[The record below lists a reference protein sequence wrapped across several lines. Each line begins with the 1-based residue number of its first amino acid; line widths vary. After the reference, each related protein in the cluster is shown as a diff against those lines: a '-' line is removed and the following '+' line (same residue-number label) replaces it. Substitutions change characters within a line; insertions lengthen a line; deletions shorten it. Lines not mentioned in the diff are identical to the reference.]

1 MAKKQ
6 QKGKKQPKSNDL
18 VNTNVFVKGMVK
30 DTDSSYFDKQSWYHA
45 RNLINNS
52 VDGDL
57 GVVGNEP
64 ANLRC
69 AQIPYT
75 IIGGIHLYGDTW
87 VIFSTNDILSEIG
100 LFDDSKCEYTTV
112 VSDQCLNFN
121 QDNLIIGAAKE
132 NFDCSWQ
139 VYWDDGLN
147 PSRTLNLDNIPYEK
161 IIDPDTPAGSTCIE
175 YINATPLKLDCE
187 QIRLAPLVDNPCVVL
202 EKADQGGFL
211 ENGSYQVYVAYVIH
225 DKPVTDYIGISNIQS
240 IWSHEDTQGSL
251 LIKLSNLDKDFEF
264 LSVVIRS
271 RVKGQAVNT
280 ELGIY
285 STQTEV
291 INVDSISAE
300 LPKILSSTLQR
311 RNPAYEKSD
320 GMFVVN
326 DYLIRS
332 QPTEQFD
339 FNYQPLANQIST
351 YWTSTQY
358 PSNYYKNGG
367 NKPTLLRDEQYAFFI
382 RFIYNTGERSRSYHI
397 PGRAPNINDTALI
410 GAPNSIDPN
419 DTIFKGTNT
428 ATTTPGDPFIASLIG
443 TNSDDGGTIIDGGQ
457 MGYWE
462 STEVYNPTDSV
473 RWANLCGLPIRHH
486 KIPDETVGG
495 LGTPVSTNL
504 GNFINV
510 IGVAFDN
517 IAAPLYNDGTVIPNI
532 VGYEILVGSRAG
544 NRSILAKGI
553 MKNMFR
559 FRRNQNDTA
568 AGTGLLPNYP
578 FNDLR
583 EDPYLINRDTGV
595 NDLPWYAQIDNAF
608 GGQSIESNWHRGNR
622 GQADGNGFTSI
633 SSDTFTF
640 HSPELNFSKLYLNP
654 TEIRAYKTLGADVNG
669 RFKKSEDHPQ
679 HKLLKNRSATVAAL
693 IGVGYAL
700 AEMRGKRDYKIDT
713 MQSNSIGEFGAYGL
727 GSGTHM
733 SPFIGPGTA
742 QAAGNIGATSA
753 SIWAGV
759 AADLV
764 FNSAVDIAAIFGG
777 GKLARQIGTPIYQQV
792 ETGMAALA
800 AGHLGPKR
808 SIQYNGTD
816 FTSVPSLMS
825 IAIGLI
831 SFLNYVAVGGDKIID
846 LILNLIG
853 FQDYAVKY
861 ISHGY
866 YNQENQFAGPQ
877 WRIGVD
883 KARYIKSALQ
893 SFDGVDQVQNNLR
906 PSTVVVRSAGGWASS
921 RPDFNGFV
929 DNTKFTIGAGPCAG
943 DGNHSMNWYD
953 PGEEVRST
961 AFANY
966 VALKTPMDNQ
976 YGQLEGIIQLNTQ
989 GCYNFADQQN
999 TDALGNLIPIT
1010 PALRFSTDTVY
1021 AGDCYIARYTE
1032 KTIMPFFYTFLK
1044 EGKDGIPFDYSKY
1057 ANVPFP
1063 RFWMNTEKYRMD
1075 EFVRPITSL
1084 SFNWSNSSEALPS
1097 GYYNLDTPE
1106 NGGYCGPSIPGV
1118 TNPMLGI
1125 FGEGGLAG
1133 STMQDGTTTGV
1144 GSTATGASGTPSVF
1158 GGNMWIDE
1166 DDQWNVDNGNAAF
1179 NNRFRVIQI
1188 DSSNGGNDI
1197 PYTIKMTGTSSKW
1210 EIIGAGQD
1218 EITVTPAAS
1227 VSALVQP
1234 FQTTPN
1240 FNIKINSHGYGTPLN
1255 INGAGP
1261 NINHGGGGCP
1271 SGDFKD
1277 FVREDMDDDISV
1289 PGMFT
1294 GTGNLSTRAIFDFSS
1309 NNFIGITNVAAGFY
1323 ASDSTA
1329 ITTAGT
1335 GELSDLITNQNSFT
1349 FSSDGLQTSIAD
1361 GNILCSNNA
1370 QLPSGS
1376 FWANGTDSLR
1386 YISSSFED
1394 AIFAGGPG
1402 DIDGLIDDLENS
1414 ADTSAYNNTD
1424 VPSGQATG
1432 GLFVVKTGYMYTH
1445 NCGINDFYVESS
1457 LNLAYRDWEEVG
1469 RKRHYDHDEYTDLVE
1484 LFHAKIINFDNY
1496 YFNDRSTAVDKFWGS
1511 SWGQIQERWYDPYV
1525 SETCFIKYP
1534 KRLLYSAP
1542 ATGWIDK
1549 SSMGNKNDA
1558 KQDFWRVYLSE
1569 NFRDF
1574 KDKVTTIK
1582 PINQTGAL
1590 IMFPTLSPKL
1600 FQGQDRLKLS
1610 NTKITI
1616 GDGGLFS
1623 QAFQNITNSDLSH
1636 EYGSCESARS
1646 VLNTPS
1652 GVYFVS
1658 QAQGKI
1664 FQYAPGSA
1672 LTAISDQGMKWWFN
1686 KFLPSKLLEFFPL
1699 IENCPQAID
1708 NPVNG
1713 AGVQTVYDTFND
1725 IIYFSKK
1732 DYLPI
1737 GNIECLEYI
1746 PCEGFVY
1753 NATTCEGLAQTA
1765 ICPDGFTY
1773 NSITQ
1778 MCEQTIVEPALETGG
1793 EGSEVDIV
1801 IAVDSSNSVN
1811 GNSNIANM
1819 QNFINDFVNGMSA
1832 EIATGQ
1838 VRIGLVHFGSGRD
1851 TANPLALGG
1860 NPAGADT
1867 MFEPGEQVMLTS
1879 NTTTLGNWVSTTYNA
1894 ACLATDVPAGTS
1906 IIAGLWCGLN
1916 LLYGTNSRTCPK
1928 KLITI
1933 LDGPQSTAGGAT
1945 LPTTLSSPADIYQ
1958 NMVVSPATPDVAIG
1972 INNDRT
1978 NNPAAQGWNGIP
1990 SGIDNWVT
1998 NNIINNANYTD
2009 LETFA
2014 ICINPYNLDPNGTN
2028 PSAGVT
2034 ASWRDYTDAL
2044 AHPGN
2049 GYYGSFDTP
2058 GSTDAIV
2065 NPILAAISPPTTYSC
2080 ADPDCVLSGT
2090 NCICNYSVP
2099 PTFEDIL
2106 IPIELDDPQY
2116 FKDISWTISYDP
2128 KAKAWLSFHDW
2139 HPELAFNSIKHFL
2152 TSKTEMTTVPQC
2164 PPGFVWNGTE
2174 CCQSF
2179 HHEQLAEVNVEEFIS
2194 TETLTDATVEAFTET
2209 MDFVLVIDFSTSM
2222 NGNGGIAAAMQFVST
2237 FVSGMSP
2244 GMDNGPYAGQVR
2256 IGHGRWGN
2264 GSSGFAPGDPAVIV
2278 PLTSDPLV
2286 AGGSLD
2292 DTDTSEYF
2300 PSSGTNFNDGIDLAN
2315 TMLTGST
2322 AAQRIVIFISDAG
2335 VAPGNPT
2342 NLTNATQLIALKVD
2356 NASNADNCDLTSGY
2370 AQNYSTLVTDTG
2382 LPSVPAYD
2390 VVRCVANGPLIRNMY
2405 HIGSGC
2411 DVGEEC
2417 HASQVATDI
2426 VASFTTCT
2434 CTQGIIDT
2442 WVGNPPCL
2450 PLPDPPPQCLSCSC
2464 PDGYTMVGDCLDS
2477 SNLPVC
2483 RKMDCDCVRP
2493 FFNEDEVFTQTGLCD
2508 DIYLWYNPATGV
2520 GDPNYVNPDPLF
2532 CEYDYEDCVPANY
2545 EIGYFWKHNYR
2556 TDLFNNYY
2564 EQNYPWEVDIIE
2576 QTGQQVTTLRSI
2588 EYQMEAYL
2596 YQNEGKD
2603 RFHDLDYNFDEAV
2616 IYNSEQVSGLLRLV
2630 LEPKNNIQLS
2640 MMYPIV
2646 GANDI
2651 QTLFSK
2657 VEQKYRFNQFW
2668 DITFD
2673 RGEFSN
2679 ATNTIWETDWDGYT
2693 RVLNPANLNY
2703 AKAPQQRKK
2712 FRHYFNHVLLRKSDE
2727 MATTRKMLLK
2737 LENTKLNQ
2745 SFR

>member
-6 QKGKKQPKSNDL
+6 QKGKRQAPKSADQI
-18 VNTNVFVKGMVK
+18 NTNVFIKGMVK

-52 VDGDL
+52 IDGDL

-69 AQIPYT
+69 AKIPYT
-75 IIGGIHLYGDTW
+75 IIGGIHLYGDSW
-87 VIFSTNDILSEIG
+87 VIYSTNDTLSEIG
-100 LFDDSKCEYTTV
+100 LFDDSKCEYTTLV
-112 VSDQCLNFN
+112 NDQCLNFN

-132 NFDCSWQ
+132 NFDCTWQ

-147 PSRTLNLDNIPYEK
+147 PSRTLNIDNIPWER
-161 IIDPDTPAGSTCIE
+161 IIDPNTPAGSTCVE
-175 YINATPLKLDCE
+175 YIDATPQRLDCE
-187 QIRLAPLVDNPCVVL
+187 QIRLAPLIDTPCVTL
-202 EKADQGGFL
+202 NKADQGGFL
-211 ENGSYQVYVAYVIH
+211 ENGSYQVYAAYVIH

-251 LIKLSNLDKDFEF
+251 TIKLSNLDKDFEF
-264 LSVVIRS
+264 ISIVIRQ
-271 RVKGQAVNT
+271 RIKGQPMNR

-285 STQTEV
+285 STQTET
-291 INVDSISAE
+291 INVDKISEE
-300 LPKILSSTLQR
+300 LPAILSSELQR

-320 GMFVVN
+320 GIYVVN
-326 DYLIRS
+326 DYLIRT

-339 FNYQPLANQIST
+339 FNYQPLANEITS

-382 RFIYNTGERSRSYHI
+382 RFIYNTGERSKSYHI
-397 PGRAPNINDTALI
+397 PGRAPQPGETDLVS
-410 GAPNSIDPN
+410 APNSIDPN
-419 DTIFKGTNT
+419 DTVFKGTNT
-428 ATTTPGDPFIASLIG
+428 ASSTPGDPFISPMLG
-443 TNSDDGGTIIDGGQ
+443 TQSDDGGIIVDGGP

-462 STEVYNPTDSV
+462 STEVYNPTDSQ
-473 RWANLCGLPIRHH
+473 RWANLCGVPIRHH
-486 KIPDETVGG
+486 KIPDESVGG
-495 LGTPVSTNL
+495 LGTGVSSNS

-517 IAAPLYNDGTVIPNI
+517 IAPPLYNDGTVIPNI

-559 FRRNQNDTA
+559 FRRNQGDTPD
-568 AGTGLLPNYP
+568 GTGLMPNYP
-578 FNDLR
+578 YNDLR
-583 EDPYLINRDTGV
+583 EDPYLINRNTGA
-595 NDLPWYAQIDNAF
+595 NNLPWYSQINNAF
-608 GGQSIESNWHRGNR
+608 GGNSIESNWHRGNR
-622 GQADGNGFTSI
+622 GQADGNGFTTI

-640 HSPELNFSKLYLNP
+640 HSPELNFSRLYLNP
-654 TEIRAYKTLGADVNG
+654 SEIRAYKTLVGEVTG
-669 RFKKSEDHPQ
+669 RFKKSEEHPQ

-700 AEMRGKRDYKIDT
+700 AQMRGKRDYKIDT
-713 MQSNSIGEFGAYGL
+713 MQSNSVGEFGAYGL

-742 QAAGNIGATSA
+742 QAAGNIAATSA

-759 AADLV
+759 AADLL
-764 FNSAVDIAAIFGG
+764 FNTGVDIAAVFGG
-777 GKLARQIGTPIYQQV
+777 GKLARQIGTPIYQQA
-792 ETGMAALA
+792 ETAMAALS
-800 AGHLGPKR
+800 AGHMGPKR

-825 IAIGLI
+825 IAIGLV

-853 FQDYAVKY
+853 FQDYASKY

-866 YNQENQFAGPQ
+866 YNQENQFVGPQ

-893 SFDGVDQVQNNLR
+893 SFDGVDQIQNNLR
-906 PSTVVVRSAGGWASS
+906 PSTVVVRSTEGWTTSF
-921 RPDFNGFV
+921 PTG

-943 DGNHSMNWYD
+943 DGGHSMNWYD

-961 AFANY
+961 AVANY
-966 VALKTPMDNQ
+966 VGLKTPMDNQ
-976 YGQLEGIIQLNTQ
+976 YGQLESIIQLNTQ
-989 GCYNFADQQN
+989 GCYNFKDQQG
-999 TDALGNLIPIT
+999 TDINGDLIPINPLT
-1010 PALRFSTDTVY
+1010 RFITNTVY
-1021 AGDCYIARYTE
+1021 AGDSYIGRYTE
-1032 KTIMPFFYTFLK
+1032 KTIMPFFYAFLK
-1044 EGKDGIPFDYSKY
+1044 AGKDGIPFDYSKY

-1084 SFNWSNSSEALPS
+1084 SFNWSSGEALPS
-1097 GYYNLDTPE
+1097 GFYNLDAPE
-1106 NGGYCGPSIPGV
+1106 NGGYCGGAG
-1118 TNPMLGI
+1118 LGAV

-1133 STMQDGTTTGV
+1133 TTNQAGETTGSGSGTTSATP
-1144 GSTATGASGTPSVF
+1144 GSQSSF
-1158 GGNMWIDE
+1158 GGNMWIDPN
-1166 DDQWNVDNGNAAF
+1166 DDWNLANGGAAYA
-1179 NNRFRVIQI
+1179 NRFQVIQI
-1188 DSSNGGNDI
+1188 GYPGSGQASDLGGGVDI
-1197 PYTIKMTGTSSKW
+1197 PYTIKMTGSNTAW
-1210 EIIGAGQD
+1210 EVIGAGQN
-1218 EITVTPAAS
+1218 EITISPAAS
-1227 VSALVQP
+1227 VSALVQAV
-1234 FQTTPN
+1234 QTSPN
-1240 FNIKINSHGYGTPLN
+1240 FNIKLDDHGYNTPLN
-1255 INGAGP
+1255 IGSNGP
-1261 NINHGGGGCP
+1261 SVSPTFNGCTTRR
-1271 SGDFKD
+1271 FRD
-1277 FVREDMDDDISV
+1277 FVREDVDDDIPIPS
-1289 PGMFT
+1289 MFT
-1294 GTGNLSTRAIFDFSS
+1294 SVGDLRTRAIWDWST
-1309 NNFIGITNVAAGFY
+1309 GQLVGLTNAAVGYY
-1323 ASDSTA
+1323 ASNSAT
-1329 ITTAGT
+1329 ITTGGT
-1335 GELSDLITNQNSFT
+1335 GDISDLILSGGSF
-1349 FSSDGLQTSIAD
+1349 FFGSDPLQVNIAEAAWQLCPNNAVLAGNAFQANG
-1361 GNILCSNNA
+1361 GNITS
-1370 QLPSGS
+1370 QLKS
-1376 FWANGTDSLR
+1376 AV
-1386 YISSSFED
+1386 
-1394 AIFAGGPG
+1394 FAGGPG
-1402 DIDGLIDDLENS
+1402 DIDGLIDDLEDAADAS
-1414 ADTSAYNNTD
+1414 AFNNTA
-1424 VPSGQATG
+1424 VGNGNATG

-1457 LNLAYRDWEEVG
+1457 INLAYRDWEEVD
-1469 RKRHYDHDEYTDLVE
+1469 RKRHYDNDEYTDLVE

-1496 YFNDRSTAVDKFWGS
+1496 YFADRSTAVDKFWGS

-1549 SSMGNKNDA
+1549 ASMGNKNDA
-1558 KQDFWRVYLSE
+1558 KQDFWRVYLAE

-1652 GVYFVS
+1652 GIYFVS

-1664 FQYAPGSA
+1664 FNYKPGSA

-1699 IENCPQAID
+1699 IEDCPQAVD

-1713 AGVQTVYDTFND
+1713 AGVQTVYDPNND

-1732 DYLPI
+1732 DYMPVDQY
-1737 GNIECLEYI
+1737 IECLEYI

-1753 NATTCEGLAQTA
+1753 NATTCEGLEKIAT
-1765 ICPDGFTY
+1765 CPEGFVY
-1773 NSITQ
+1773 NPTTE

-1793 EGSEVDIV
+1793 EGGEVDIV
-1801 IAVDSSNSVN
+1801 IAVDSSNSVA

-1819 QNFINDFVNGMSA
+1819 QNFISDFILGMST
-1832 EIATGQ
+1832 ELSTGQ
-1838 VRIGLVHFGSGRD
+1838 VRIGLVHFGGGRD
-1851 TANPLALGG
+1851 KGGSMALGG

-1867 MFEPGEQVMLTS
+1867 MFEPGQQIMLTS
-1879 NTTTLGNWVSTTYNA
+1879 DPSVLNTWVSTIYNA
-1894 ACLATDVPAGTS
+1894 ACTNTDVPAGTS
-1906 IIAGLWCGLN
+1906 IIGGIWCGLN
-1916 LLYGTNSRTCPK
+1916 LLYGTNSRAVPK

-1933 LDGPQSTAGGAT
+1933 IDGPQSTAGSAT

-1958 NMVVSPATPDVAIG
+1958 NMTVSPATPDTAPPSVG
-1972 INNDRT
+1972 INQDRT
-1978 NNPAAQGWNGIP
+1978 NSPGNNGWAGIP
-1990 SGIDNWVT
+1990 SNIDNWVSA
-1998 NNIINNANYTD
+1998 NIINNANYTD

-2014 ICINPYNLDPNGTN
+2014 VCINPYNLDPNGTT

-2034 ASWRDYTDAL
+2034 QSWRNYTDSL

-2049 GYYGSFDTP
+2049 GYYGSFNTA
-2058 GSTDAIV
+2058 GSTDVIV
-2065 NPILAAISPPTTYSC
+2065 NGILTAITPPITYSC
-2080 ADPDCVLSGT
+2080 VDPACVLAGT

-2099 PTFEDIL
+2099 PTLEDVL
-2106 IPIELDDPQY
+2106 IPIELDDTQY
-2116 FKDISWTISYDP
+2116 FKDISWTVSYDP

-2164 PPGFVWNGTE
+2164 PPGFTWDGAE

-2179 HHEQLAEVNVEEFIS
+2179 QHEQLAEVFLEEFLSSDTI
-2194 TETLTDATVEAFTET
+2194 TDATVEAFSET
-2209 MDFVLVIDFSTSM
+2209 MDFAICIDDSGSVCNPDCDVRDAQLAFVAEFI
-2222 NGNGGIAAAMQFVST
+2222 NGMT
-2237 FVSGMSP
+2237 SGML
-2244 GMDNGPYAGQVR
+2244 GGAYAGQVR
-2256 IGHGRWGN
+2256 IAHGRWGDTGDQN
-2264 GSSGFAPGDPAVIV
+2264 LVQAMTDDPAVALST
-2278 PLTSDPLV
+2278 LT
-2286 AGGSLD
+2286 AGNYVGSSPGTDYDEAVNLA
-2292 DTDTSEYF
+2292 DTLL
-2300 PSSGTNFNDGIDLAN
+2300 SGSGAITN
-2315 TMLTGST
+2315 
-2322 AAQRIVIFISDAG
+2322 RIVIFITDATNALNSANPQNFANATECIAVFADDSSSENACG
-2335 VAPGNPT
+2335 TYDILSGMIDSTGLSAPYNVATCAPG
-2342 NLTNATQLIALKVD
+2342 
-2356 NASNADNCDLTSGY
+2356 G
-2370 AQNYSTLVTDTG
+2370 TG
-2382 LPSVPAYD
+2382 NTP
-2390 VVRCVANGPLIRNMY
+2390 RNMY
-2405 HIGSGC
+2405 H
-2411 DVGEEC
+2411 VGEDVPDG
-2417 HASQVATDI
+2417 APGAFDTVAAAI
-2426 VASFTTCT
+2426 VALYINCS
-2434 CTQGIIDT
+2434 CTQGVIDT
-2442 WVGNPPCL
+2442 WPGNPPCL
-2450 PLPDPPPQCLSCSC
+2450 PLPEPPPQCISCQC
-2464 PDGYTMVGDCLDS
+2464 PDGYTLVGDCDDS

-2483 RKMDCDCVRP
+2483 RKIHCDCP
-2493 FFNEDEVFTQTGLCD
+2493 DPYFNEDEIQTETGFPD
-2508 DIYLWYNPATGV
+2508 DIYLYYNPLSGI
-2520 GDPNYVNPDPLF
+2520 GDPTYVNPDPLN
-2532 CEYDYEDCVPANY
+2532 CKYSYDDCVPANY
-2545 EIGYFWKHNYR
+2545 ELGYFWKHNYR

-2576 QTGQQVTTLRSI
+2576 QTGQQVTTLRSV

-2603 RFHDLDYNFDEAV
+2603 RFHDLDYNFDEAI
-2616 IYNSEQVSGLLRLV
+2616 IYNSEQVSGLLRLI

-2673 RGEFSN
+2673 RGEFTGV
-2679 ATNTIWETDWDGYT
+2679 TNTIWETDWDGYT
-2693 RVLNPANLNY
+2693 RELNPTNLNY
-2703 AKAPQQRKK
+2703 AKAPHQRKK
-2712 FRHYFNHVLLRKSDE
+2712 FRHYFNHILLRKSDE

>member
-6 QKGKKQPKSNDL
+6 QKGKAQPKSNDSI
-18 VNTNVFVKGMVK
+18 NTNVFIKGMVK

-69 AQIPYT
+69 AKIPYT

-87 VIFSTNDILSEIG
+87 TIFSTNDTLSEIG
-100 LFDDSKCEYTTV
+100 LFDDSKCEYTV
-112 VSDQCLNFN
+112 LVNDQCLNFN

-132 NFDCSWQ
+132 NFDCTWQ

-147 PSRTLNLDNIPYEK
+147 PSRTLNINNIPWEK
-161 IIDPDTPAGSTCIE
+161 IVDPNTPAGSSCVE
-175 YINATPLKLDCE
+175 YIDATPQRLDCE
-187 QIRLAPLVDNPCVVL
+187 QIRLAPLVDVPCITL
-202 EKADQGGFL
+202 NKADQGGFL

-251 LIKLSNLDKDFEF
+251 TIKLSNLDKDFEF
-264 LSVVIRS
+264 ISVVIRQ
-271 RVKGQAVNT
+271 RVKGQPMNR

-285 STQTEV
+285 STQTET
-291 INVDSISAE
+291 INVDKISEE
-300 LPKILSSTLQR
+300 LPAVLSSVLQR

-320 GMFVVN
+320 GMWVVN
-326 DYLIRS
+326 DYLIRA

-339 FNYQPLANQIST
+339 FNYQPLANEINT
-351 YWTSTQY
+351 FWTSTQY

-382 RFIYNTGERSRSYHI
+382 RFIYNTGERSKSYHI
-397 PGRAPNINDTALI
+397 PGRAPTINDIALI

-419 DTIFKGTNT
+419 DTVFKGTNT
-428 ATTTPGDPFIASLIG
+428 ATTTPGNPFIASMIG
-443 TNSDDGGTIIDGGQ
+443 TESDDGGLIIDGGE
-457 MGYWE
+457 MGFWE
-462 STEVYNPTDSV
+462 STEVYNPTDSE
-473 RWANLCGLPIRHH
+473 RWANLCGVPIRHH
-486 KIPDETVGG
+486 KIPDETIGG

-510 IGVAFDN
+510 LGVAFNN
-517 IAAPLYNDGTVIPNI
+517 IAPPLYNDGTVIPNI

-559 FRRNQNDTA
+559 FQRNQNDTNINPL
-568 AGTGLLPNYP
+568 GTGLLPNYP
-578 FNDLR
+578 YNDLR
-583 EDPYLINRDTGV
+583 EDPYLIRRNTGV
-595 NDLPWYAQIDNAF
+595 NNLPWYSQINGAF
-608 GGQSIESNWHRGNR
+608 GGADIESNWHRGNTAQ
-622 GQADGNGFTSI
+622 GDGNGFKTLSF
-633 SSDTFTF
+633 DTFTF

-654 TEIRAYKTLGADVNG
+654 SELRAYKTLSGTVNG

-679 HKLLKNRSATVAAL
+679 HKLLKNRAATVAAL

-713 MQSNSIGEFGAYGL
+713 MQSHSVGEYGAYGM

-733 SPFIGPGTA
+733 SPMPGIGTGL
-742 QAAGNIGATSA
+742 AASNQGAGSG
-753 SIWAGV
+753 SIWMGV
-759 AADLV
+759 AADLL
-764 FNSAVDIAAIFGG
+764 FNTGVDLAAILGG
-777 GKLARQIGTPIYQQV
+777 GKAARQIGTPIYQQA
-792 ETGMAALA
+792 EATGAMLA
-800 AGHLGPKR
+800 AGHIGPKR

-816 FTSVPSLMS
+816 FSSVPTIMS
-825 IAIGLI
+825 VAIGII

-866 YNQENQFAGPQ
+866 YNQENQFVGPQ

-893 SFDGVDQVQNNLR
+893 SFDGIDQVQNNLR
-906 PSTVVVRSAGGWASS
+906 PSTVVVRSTGSWATSFPS
-921 RPDFNGFV
+921 G

-943 DGNHSMNWYD
+943 EGNHSMNWYD

-961 AFANY
+961 AVANY

-976 YGQLEGIIQLNTQ
+976 YGQLESIIQLNTQ
-989 GCYNFADQQN
+989 GCYNFRDQQG
-999 TDALGNLIPIT
+999 TDENGDLIPII
-1010 PALRFSTDTVY
+1010 PATRFVTDTVY

-1032 KTIMPFFYTFLK
+1032 KTIMPFFYGFLK
-1044 EGKDGIPFDYSKY
+1044 AGKDGIPFDYSKY

-1063 RFWMNTEKYRMD
+1063 RFWMNTEKFRMD
-1075 EFVRPITSL
+1075 EFVRPITNL
-1084 SFNWSNSSEALPS
+1084 EFNWNSSSEALPS
-1097 GYYNLDTPE
+1097 GYYNMDCPE
-1106 NGGYCGPSIPGV
+1106 NGGYCGSG
-1118 TNPMLGI
+1118 TGSGLGTQ
-1125 FGEGGLAG
+1125 FGEGTLAG
-1133 STMQDGTTTGV
+1133 STNQDGSTSGSGSQATGSTTGV
-1144 GSTATGASGTPSVF
+1144 SAF
-1158 GGNMWIDE
+1158 GGTMWTDAT
-1166 DDQWNVDNGNAAF
+1166 DDWNVANGGAAF
-1179 NNRFRVIQI
+1179 NNRFQVFDI
-1188 DSSNGGNDI
+1188 DGSNGGSGV
-1197 PYTIKMTGTSSKW
+1197 PYSVKMNGSGTAW
-1210 EIIGAGQD
+1210 EIIGPSDD
-1218 EITVTPAAS
+1218 EITITPAAG
-1227 VSALVQP
+1227 VSALVDP
-1234 FQTTPN
+1234 IDTTPN
-1240 FNIKINSHGYGTPLN
+1240 FNIKLDDHGYSVPLN
-1255 INGAGP
+1255 VDAAGRPPINIAF
-1261 NINHGGGGCP
+1261 NGCVLRRWR
-1271 SGDFKD
+1271 DY
-1277 FVREDMDDDISV
+1277 VREDFDDDTPV
-1289 PGMFT
+1289 PAMWSSLGELT
-1294 GTGNLSTRAIFDFSS
+1294 CRVIFDWST
-1309 NNFIGITNVAAGFY
+1309 NQIIGMTNVGTGFY
-1323 ASDSTA
+1323 ASNSA
-1329 ITTAGT
+1329 VITTGGT
-1335 GELSDLITNQNSFT
+1335 GDLSDLITSGSNFS
-1349 FSSDGLQTSIAD
+1349 FSSESDSCNIANSGFGCPNASSINIGIFSASG
-1361 GNILCSNNA
+1361 GNITS
-1370 QLPSGS
+1370 
-1376 FWANGTDSLR
+1376 SL
-1386 YISSSFED
+1386 ETGV
-1394 AIFAGGPG
+1394 FAGGPG
-1402 DIDGLIDDLENS
+1402 NMDGLIDDLTLATENS
-1414 ADTSAYNNTD
+1414 GFVNGNTG
-1424 VPSGQATG
+1424 VNGGSATG
-1432 GLFVVKTGYMYTH
+1432 GLFVIKTGFMYTH
-1445 NCGINDFYVESS
+1445 NCGINDFWVESS
-1457 LNLAYRDWEEVG
+1457 INLAYRDWEDVD
-1469 RKRHYDHDEYTDLVE
+1469 RKRHYDNDEYTDLIE
-1484 LFHAKIINFDNY
+1484 LFHAKIVNFDNY
-1496 YFNDRSTAVDKFWGS
+1496 YFADRSTAVDKFWGS
-1511 SWGQIQERWYDPYV
+1511 SWGQIQERWYDPHV
-1525 SETCFIKYP
+1525 AETCYIKYP

-1549 SSMGNKNDA
+1549 ASMGNKNDA
-1558 KQDFWRVYLSE
+1558 KQDFWRVYLAE

-1574 KDKVTTIK
+1574 KDKVTTIR

-1623 QAFQNITNSDLSH
+1623 QAFQNITNSDISH
-1636 EYGSCESARS
+1636 EYGSCESSRS

-1652 GVYFVS
+1652 GIYFVS

-1664 FQYAPGSA
+1664 FNYKAGSA

-1699 IENCPQAID
+1699 IENCPQAVD

-1713 AGVQTVYDTFND
+1713 AGVQTVYDPNND
-1725 IIYFSKK
+1725 IIYFCKK
-1732 DYLPI
+1732 DYIPI

-1753 NATTCEGLAQTA
+1753 NATECEGLPEIAK
-1765 ICPDGFTY
+1765 CPDGFTY
-1773 NSITQ
+1773 NSITD
-1778 MCEQTIVEPALETGG
+1778 MCEQTIVEPALATGG

-1811 GNSNIANM
+1811 GNSNITNM

-1832 EIATGQ
+1832 ELATGQ
-1838 VRIGLVHFGSGRD
+1838 VRIGLVHFGAGRD
-1851 TANPLALGG
+1851 TASALALGG

-1867 MFEPGEQVMLTS
+1867 MFEPGQQIMLTS
-1879 NTTTLGNWVSTTYNA
+1879 DTAILSNWVSTTYDA

-1906 IIAGLWCGLN
+1906 IIGGIWCGLN
-1916 LLYGTNSRTCPK
+1916 LLYDSTNGRNVPK

-1972 INNDRT
+1972 INNDKT
-1978 NNPAAQGWNGIP
+1978 NSPASNGWSGIP
-1990 SGIDNWVT
+1990 SNIDNWVT

-2034 ASWRDYTDAL
+2034 ESWRDYTDTL

-2065 NPILAAISPPTTYSC
+2065 NPILAAISPPTVYSC
-2080 ADPDCVLSGT
+2080 ADPACVLSGT
-2090 NCICNYSVP
+2090 NCICNYAVP
-2099 PTFEDIL
+2099 PTWEDVT
-2106 IPIELDDPQY
+2106 IPIEVTDEAY

-2139 HPELAFNSIKHFL
+2139 HPELTFNSINHFM
-2152 TSKTEMTTVPQC
+2152 TSMTEMTTIPQC

-2194 TETLTDATVEAFTET
+2194 LETITDATVEAFTET
-2209 MDFVLVIDFSTSM
+2209 MDIAIVIDNSCSTCTCSASGNCSLRDSQLAFATAFC
-2222 NGNGGIAAAMQFVST
+2222 NGMA
-2237 FVSGMSP
+2237 P
-2244 GMDNGPYAGQVR
+2244 GLDLGAYAGNLR
-2256 IGHGRWGN
+2256 IGHGRWAG
-2264 GSSGFAPGDPAVIV
+2264 PANNVWTTV
-2278 PLTSDPLV
+2278 EPLTDQLPDLIADLNTTNY
-2286 AGGSLD
+2286 AGNNA
-2292 DTDTSEYF
+2292 
-2300 PSSGTNFNDGIDLAN
+2300 GTNYDAAVNVADSILA
-2315 TMLTGST
+2315 TST
-2322 AAQRIVIFISDAG
+2322 ATHKIVIFVTDAMG
-2335 VAPGNPT
+2335 GANVNNPT
-2342 NLTNATQLIALKVD
+2342 NFTSGVTQVIGVFCD
-2356 NASNADNCDLTSGY
+2356 NANSQLACG
-2370 AQNYSTLVTDTG
+2370 NYSNFLDGMIDSTG
-2382 LPSVPAYD
+2382 LSAPHNVPT
-2390 VVRCVANGPLIRNMY
+2390 CVAIPGSPGTPRNMY
-2405 HIGSGC
+2405 HIGTGIASGQPGHV
-2411 DVGEEC
+2411 D
-2417 HASQVATDI
+2417 SVAAAI
-2426 VASFTTCT
+2426 VAEFTNCT
-2434 CTQGIIDT
+2434 CAQGVMDA

-2450 PLPDPPPQCLSCSC
+2450 PLPEPPPQCLSCWC
-2464 PDGYTMVGDCLDS
+2464 PDGYTMVGDCVDS

-2483 RKMDCDCVRP
+2483 RKMHCDCADP
-2493 FFNEDEVFTQTGLCD
+2493 YFNEDETITESGFCD
-2508 DIYLWYNPATGV
+2508 DIYLYYNPLTGI
-2520 GDPNYVNPDPLF
+2520 GDPNYVNADPRF

-2616 IYNSEQVSGLLRLV
+2616 IYNSEQVSGLLRLI

-2673 RGEFSN
+2673 RGEFTG
-2679 ATNTIWETDWDGYT
+2679 ATNTIWLTDWDGYT

-2712 FRHYFNHVLLRKSDE
+2712 FRHYFNHILLRKSDE

>member
-1 MAKKQ
+1 
-6 QKGKKQPKSNDL
+6 
-18 VNTNVFVKGMVK
+18 
-30 DTDSSYFDKQSWYHA
+30 
-45 RNLINNS
+45 
-52 VDGDL
+52 
-57 GVVGNEP
+57 
-64 ANLRC
+64 
-69 AQIPYT
+69 
-75 IIGGIHLYGDTW
+75 
-87 VIFSTNDILSEIG
+87 
-100 LFDDSKCEYTTV
+100 
-112 VSDQCLNFN
+112 
-121 QDNLIIGAAKE
+121 
-132 NFDCSWQ
+132 
-139 VYWDDGLN
+139 
-147 PSRTLNLDNIPYEK
+147 
-161 IIDPDTPAGSTCIE
+161 
-175 YINATPLKLDCE
+175 
-187 QIRLAPLVDNPCVVL
+187 
-202 EKADQGGFL
+202 
-211 ENGSYQVYVAYVIH
+211 
-225 DKPVTDYIGISNIQS
+225 
-240 IWSHEDTQGSL
+240 
-251 LIKLSNLDKDFEF
+251 
-264 LSVVIRS
+264 
-271 RVKGQAVNT
+271 
-280 ELGIY
+280 
-285 STQTEV
+285 
-291 INVDSISAE
+291 
-300 LPKILSSTLQR
+300 
-311 RNPAYEKSD
+311 
-320 GMFVVN
+320 
-326 DYLIRS
+326 
-332 QPTEQFD
+332 
-339 FNYQPLANQIST
+339 
-351 YWTSTQY
+351 
-358 PSNYYKNGG
+358 
-367 NKPTLLRDEQYAFFI
+367 
-382 RFIYNTGERSRSYHI
+382 
-397 PGRAPNINDTALI
+397 
-410 GAPNSIDPN
+410 
-419 DTIFKGTNT
+419 
-428 ATTTPGDPFIASLIG
+428 
-443 TNSDDGGTIIDGGQ
+443 
-457 MGYWE
+457 
-462 STEVYNPTDSV
+462 
-473 RWANLCGLPIRHH
+473 
-486 KIPDETVGG
+486 
-495 LGTPVSTNL
+495 
-504 GNFINV
+504 
-510 IGVAFDN
+510 
-517 IAAPLYNDGTVIPNI
+517 
-532 VGYEILVGSRAG
+532 
-544 NRSILAKGI
+544 
-553 MKNMFR
+553 MK
-559 FRRNQNDTA
+559 T
-568 AGTGLLPNYP
+568 
-578 FNDLR
+578 
-583 EDPYLINRDTGV
+583 
-595 NDLPWYAQIDNAF
+595 
-608 GGQSIESNWHRGNR
+608 
-622 GQADGNGFTSI
+622 
-633 SSDTFTF
+633 
-640 HSPELNFSKLYLNP
+640 
-654 TEIRAYKTLGADVNG
+654 
-669 RFKKSEDHPQ
+669 
-679 HKLLKNRSATVAAL
+679 
-693 IGVGYAL
+693 
-700 AEMRGKRDYKIDT
+700 
-713 MQSNSIGEFGAYGL
+713 
-727 GSGTHM
+727 
-733 SPFIGPGTA
+733 
-742 QAAGNIGATSA
+742 
-753 SIWAGV
+753 
-759 AADLV
+759 
-764 FNSAVDIAAIFGG
+764 
-777 GKLARQIGTPIYQQV
+777 
-792 ETGMAALA
+792 
-800 AGHLGPKR
+800 
-808 SIQYNGTD
+808 
-816 FTSVPSLMS
+816 
-825 IAIGLI
+825 
-831 SFLNYVAVGGDKIID
+831 
-846 LILNLIG
+846 
-853 FQDYAVKY
+853 
-861 ISHGY
+861 
-866 YNQENQFAGPQ
+866 
-877 WRIGVD
+877 
-883 KARYIKSALQ
+883 
-893 SFDGVDQVQNNLR
+893 
-906 PSTVVVRSAGGWASS
+906 
-921 RPDFNGFV
+921 
-929 DNTKFTIGAGPCAG
+929 
-943 DGNHSMNWYD
+943 
-953 PGEEVRST
+953 
-961 AFANY
+961 
-966 VALKTPMDNQ
+966 
-976 YGQLEGIIQLNTQ
+976 
-989 GCYNFADQQN
+989 
-999 TDALGNLIPIT
+999 
-1010 PALRFSTDTVY
+1010 
-1021 AGDCYIARYTE
+1021 
-1032 KTIMPFFYTFLK
+1032 
-1044 EGKDGIPFDYSKY
+1044 
-1057 ANVPFP
+1057 
-1063 RFWMNTEKYRMD
+1063 
-1075 EFVRPITSL
+1075 
-1084 SFNWSNSSEALPS
+1084 
-1097 GYYNLDTPE
+1097 
-1106 NGGYCGPSIPGV
+1106 
-1118 TNPMLGI
+1118 
-1125 FGEGGLAG
+1125 
-1133 STMQDGTTTGV
+1133 
-1144 GSTATGASGTPSVF
+1144 
-1158 GGNMWIDE
+1158 
-1166 DDQWNVDNGNAAF
+1166 DQWNVDNGNAAF

-1188 DSSNGGNDI
+1188 NSGNGGNDI

-1737 GNIECLEYI
+1737 DQNTDLKEMCLEYI

-1753 NATTCEGLAQTA
+1753 NATICEGLEPTPT
-1765 ICPDGFTY
+1765 CPDGFIY
-1773 NSITQ
+1773 NTVTQ

-1879 NTTTLGNWVSTTYNA
+1879 NTTTLSNWVSTTYNA
-1894 ACLATDVPAGTS
+1894 ACLATDVPAGTT
-1906 IIAGLWCGLN
+1906 IIGGIWCGLN

-1972 INNDRT
+1972 INNDKT
-1978 NNPAAQGWNGIP
+1978 NNPAANGWVGIP

-2034 ASWRDYTDAL
+2034 ASWRNYTDAL

-2065 NPILAAISPPTTYSC
+2065 NPILTAISPPTTYSC
-2080 ADPDCVLSGT
+2080 LDPDCVLSGT

-2194 TETLTDATVEAFTET
+2194 TETLTDATVESFTET
-2209 MDFVLVIDFSTSM
+2209 LDFVLVVDFSTSM
-2222 NGNGGIAAAMQFVST
+2222 NTLDGNTDSRMDAAMDFCQAFIN
-2237 FVSGMSP
+2237 GMSP
-2244 GMDNGPYAGQVR
+2244 GMAGGAYAGQVR

-2264 GSSGFAPGDPAVIV
+2264 GGAGSGNDPGVIRPTAADGNGTFVTDDPTIALQN
-2278 PLTSDPLV
+2278 LTQIPANSATNYDPQ
-2286 AGGSLD
+2286 
-2292 DTDTSEYF
+2292 
-2300 PSSGTNFNDGIDLAN
+2300 SGTDYDDAVALAN
-2315 TMLTGST
+2315 SMLTGST
-2322 AAQRIVIFISDAG
+2322 KDQRIVLFITDATG
-2335 VAPGNPT
+2335 GPADPN
-2342 NLTNATQLIALKVD
+2342 NFTNATQCITVFVNGDSLEQ
-2356 NASNADNCDLTSGY
+2356 NC
-2370 AQNYSTLVTDTG
+2370 ANYSGNLDMMVENTG
-2382 LPSVPAYD
+2382 LSAPYNIATCVNNVPA
-2390 VVRCVANGPLIRNMY
+2390 GTPRNMY
-2405 HIGSGC
+2405 HIGSAIAAGQPGN
-2411 DVGEEC
+2411 VN
-2417 HASQVATDI
+2417 SVANAI
-2426 VASFTTCT
+2426 VALYTNCT
-2434 CTQGIIDT
+2434 CTQGVIDQNPA
-2442 WVGNPPCL
+2442 NPPCL

-2679 ATNTIWETDWDGYT
+2679 TTNTIWETDWDGYT